1 MTRDD
6 FLELLEMAYTA
17 IYNAKGIK
25 METAHVSMANEE
37 GDIKIDIRI
46 KQKDY
51 PDVVFQFTAINEA
64 LEKTEWT
71 EANKLKYGKEMIDY
85 LWFMYKANKI

>member
-1 MTRDD
+1 MTVDD

-25 METAHVSMANEE
+25 METSHASMANAE

-46 KQKDY
+46 KQEGY
-51 PDVVFQFTAINEA
+51 PDVIFQFTAMVEA
-64 LEKTEWT
+64 IEKTEWT

-85 LWFMYKANKI
+85 L